1 MGGNQRKGRRMQ
13 KEYHSL
19 NKWSTASWSGP
30 AEELGQWSTGRKHL
44 TDFCGMETMLG
55 ILRLETLIE
64 SSIKLCQLLS
74 NSQDGAQAE
83 LNIIR
88 QT

>member
-19 NKWSTASWSGP
+19 NQLSTASWSGP
-30 AEELGQWSTGRKHL
+30 AEELGSTGRKHL

-64 SSIKLCQLLS
+64 SSIKPCQLLS
-74 NSQDGAQAE
+74 NS
-83 LNIIR
+83 
-88 QT
+88 